1 MGKNR
6 EIIQKHQNRNSL
18 CFFLIFARFCVIL
31 FITINKRLKYHNG
44 EVYFMDVANVSSAL
58 SAVRVSEPATVSSA
72 VGLKMLSKALDMNE
86 TVSQGLTKMMEM
98 SVNPHIGGNIDV
110 SV

>member
-1 MGKNR
+1 
-6 EIIQKHQNRNSL
+6 
-18 CFFLIFARFCVIL
+18 
-31 FITINKRLKYHNG
+31 
-44 EVYFMDVANVSSAL
+44 MDIANVGSAL
-58 SAVRVSEPATVSSA
+58 SSVQGAKQGSMSEA

-86 TVSQGLTKMMEM
+86 SMNAGLTKMMEM

>member
-1 MGKNR
+1 
-6 EIIQKHQNRNSL
+6 
-18 CFFLIFARFCVIL
+18 
-31 FITINKRLKYHNG
+31 
-44 EVYFMDVANVSSAL
+44 MDIANVGSAL
-58 SAVRVSEPATVSSA
+58 GAVQDARQGSMGEA

-86 TVSQGLTKMMEM
+86 TMNAGLTRMMEM